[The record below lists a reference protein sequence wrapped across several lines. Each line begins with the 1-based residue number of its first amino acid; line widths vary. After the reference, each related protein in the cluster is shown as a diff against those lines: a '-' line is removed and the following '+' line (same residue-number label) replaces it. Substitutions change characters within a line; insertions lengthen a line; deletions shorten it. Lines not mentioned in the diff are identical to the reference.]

1 MPLDSK
7 GLNQLPL
14 IKALSLPLSAGQMV
28 QQALAFFSGPTE
40 AHFFCWQFN
49 TVNGAM
55 WEILRT
61 VDSHHLMWMVNQ
73 ACCLAASAQNNSPLG
88 SPTPSFSPPLS
99 VSWKESKSSVP
110 PSPASPT
117 CCILLMDKRGTNIP
131 TTTTFPTLFGLIIKA
146 WKLNGNNISQL
157 MLQNNNLYR
166 LRLSLEYI
174 GYGTG
179 CRMHFLQ
186 GFW

>member
-1 MPLDSK
+1 MPLVSK

-14 IKALSLPLSAGQMV
+14 IKALSLPLRARQMV

-73 ACCLAASAQNNSPLG
+73 ACCLAASTQNNSPLG
-88 SPTPSFSPPLS
+88 SQTPGFSPPLS
-99 VSWKESKSSVP
+99 VSWKDSKFSVP
-110 PSPASPT
+110 PLPASST
-117 CCILLMDKRGTNIP
+117 LCILLMGKRETDLPPPRLVWLLRPENLMAMV
-131 TTTTFPTLFGLIIKA
+131 FPNWCFRIINC
-146 WKLNGNNISQL
+146 LD
-157 MLQNNNLYR
+157 
-166 LRLSLEYI
+166 
-174 GYGTG
+174 
-179 CRMHFLQ
+179 
-186 GFW
+186 